1 MHTGLYDA
9 TMGMLVDQAE
19 VNMISNNLA
28 NVNTYGYKS
37 DSMTFAATMKKTLYR
52 ESIPDELSPI
62 GNMTNA
68 VVVNQVSPNM
78 EEGSLDQT
86 GQKYDY
92 AINGSGFF
100 AVKSG
105 NQILYTRDGS
115 FMLSANGDVVDDM
128 GREVLNSAL
137 QPITANSGQAP
148 AVFNVSDPS
157 YLEKMGGNAFLPT
170 AKSGPFILDPN
181 STVMQGYL
189 EGSNVNAVK
198 EMTDLINAST
208 NYNIAQKTIS
218 TEDSM
223 LETGINVGNV
233 T

>member
-9 TMGMLVDQAE
+9 AMGMLVDQAQ

-37 DSMTFAATMKKTLYR
+37 DSMTFAATMKRTLYR
-52 ESIPDELSPI
+52 ESIPDDFSQI
-62 GNMTNA
+62 GSMTNA

-78 EEGSLDQT
+78 QEGSLEQT

-100 AVKSG
+100 AVKDG

-115 FMLSANGDVVDDM
+115 FMLSASGNIVDDM
-128 GREVLNSAL
+128 GREVLNAAL
-137 QPITANSGQAP
+137 QPIVAGSGQTP
-148 AVFNVSDPS
+148 AVFNVSTPS
-157 YLEKMGGNAFLPT
+157 YLEKMGGNAFSAT
-170 AKSGPFILDPN
+170 AKSGAFILDPN
-181 STVMQGYL
+181 ADIMQGYL

-208 NYNIAQKTIS
+208 NYSIAQKSIS